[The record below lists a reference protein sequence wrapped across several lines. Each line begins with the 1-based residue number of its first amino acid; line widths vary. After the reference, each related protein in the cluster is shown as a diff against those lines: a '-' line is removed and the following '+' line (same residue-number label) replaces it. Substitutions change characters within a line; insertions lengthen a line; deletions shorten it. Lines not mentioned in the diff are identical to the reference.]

1 MQDSIKNQ
9 TLGYMD
15 TEALV
20 NIVLGEDV
28 PSEEYKGNDYMKAKY
43 AEFQD
48 KVGMVQKKVDQMKAL
63 AKSAQTMKEILPQLT
78 KSDMS
83 SDEASE
89 VYNSDAVQG
98 VVSLLPSPSAGL
110 GGASTNDAELG
121 DGFMD
126 TAANFGQKYLTEM
139 LEQLLKSDK
148 VQKFLPKGMDLHV
161 AQQLFNNTSIST
173 IMPMIMDPKS
183 IKPSMLKS
191 CWTVSQFKLFQV

>member
-1 MQDSIKNQ
+1 
-9 TLGYMD
+9 
-15 TEALV
+15 
-20 NIVLGEDV
+20 
-28 PSEEYKGNDYMKAKY
+28 
-43 AEFQD
+43 
-48 KVGMVQKKVDQMKAL
+48 MVQKKVDQMKAL

-110 GGASTNDAELG
+110 GASTNDAELG

-183 IKPSMLKS
+183 IKPSDAQKLLDSEPVQAFFKS
-191 CWTVSQFKLFQV
+191 DYFKSKLPSDTSVSHPRIYEVRCVQDDCALD

>member
-1 MQDSIKNQ
+1 
-9 TLGYMD
+9 
-15 TEALV
+15 
-20 NIVLGEDV
+20 
-28 PSEEYKGNDYMKAKY
+28 
-43 AEFQD
+43 
-48 KVGMVQKKVDQMKAL
+48 
-63 AKSAQTMKEILPQLT
+63 MKEILPQLT

-89 VYNSDAVQG
+89 VYSSDAVQG

-110 GGASTNDAELG
+110 GGASINDAELG

-126 TAANFGQKYLTEM
+126 TAGNFGQKHLTEM

-161 AQQLFNNTSIST
+161 AQELFNNRIIST

-183 IKPSMLKS
+183 IKPSDAQKLLDSEPVQAFFKS
-191 CWTVSQFKLFQV
+191 DYFKSKLPSGINVDATPRIYEVRCVQDNCTLD